1 MKMLRILLLVLAPY
15 AQWRSAMLA
24 IDEALRAAH
33 PSVSPFYDPR
43 ALAHHQVVRTHGS
56 NNLLA
61 LVVRET
67 MPRGRTTDR
76 VFALCLSDKCLP
88 AKLHDKLSC
97 EKGRWV
103 ELLAHMQYQSNSKT
117 KAKAKAEATATATA
131 KT

>member
-1 MKMLRILLLVLAPY
+1 
-15 AQWRSAMLA
+15 MLA

-76 VFALCLSDKCLP
+76 VFALCLSDKCLS
-88 AKLHDKLSC
+88 AKLRDKQPTS

-103 ELLAHMQYQSNSKT
+103 ELLAHMLLYTHTSLSLQHIKL
-117 KAKAKAEATATATA
+117 A
-131 KT
+131 